1 MAESVV
7 EAVGADATLRLSLDL
22 AGRQGTVS
30 SIGVNQ
36 TRNFPFPMA
45 LAFNK
50 GLTFRTS
57 LGSVVRHWAD
67 LVPLVRSG
75 RLKPE
80 RFISH
85 RMPLSEG
92 PRAYEMFNGRRDG
105 AMKMVL
111 TCA

>member
-1 MAESVV
+1 MNASPGLPIGLVSMA
-7 EAVGADATLRLSLDL
+7 L
-22 AGRQGTVS
+22 
-30 SIGVNQ
+30 
-36 TRNFPFPMA
+36 PFPMA

-57 LGSVVRHWAD
+57 LCSVVRHWSE

-80 RFISH
+80 QFISH

-92 PRAYEMFNGRRDG
+92 AHAYSLFNDRRDG
-105 AMKMVL
+105 ALKMVL
-111 TCA
+111 TV